1 MITSIKFKRD
11 RAASLHASPRN
22 ERKPVMNRHVSLE
35 PRLHQP
41 SPRDW
46 ERPAPSLRVVSTDE
60 LFRGRTEIA
69 IDHYGVLYRLR
80 VTRQGKLILNK

>member
-1 MITSIKFKRD
+1 M
-11 RAASLHASPRN
+11 
-22 ERKPVMNRHVSLE
+22 
-35 PRLHQP
+35 HQP

-69 IDHYGVLYRLR
+69 IDHFGAIYRMR
-80 VTRQGKLILNK
+80 ITRQGKLILNK